1 MKIHGKLGILPC
13 IPCWQMLL
21 LLLTGEV
28 VIESGS
34 WCCGLHVFRRT
45 RSLLVICV
53 WFGECSMTDGHV
65 CVSKLAPTVRC
76 CCYCSPAFPF
86 HFCFPL
92 ASFHIQLFSVPGI
105 ILLMSTKVCRCGA
118 TPPPNP
124 TQSTHG
130 AVKDHL
136 VQWSSRVCVSVWD
149 DNFWT
154 KWLSTQM
161 LGVVVLHLDLSS
173 RRSCTVVKISSRSS
187 LSQMKNVLIGVVR
200 FALAGW

>member
-1 MKIHGKLGILPC
+1 MKIYGKLGVLPC

-28 VIESGS
+28 VIESSS

-65 CVSKLAPTVRC
+65 CVSKLAPAVRC
-76 CCYCSPAFPF
+76 CSYCSPAFPF

-118 TPPPNP
+118 TLHSPHMALLR
-124 TQSTHG
+124 TIWSSG
-130 AVKDHL
+130 AVGCVYLFEMITFEPNDFRPRCLAWWFFTLIYLLEGH
-136 VQWSSRVCVSVWD
+136 VQWWKSVVEVRCHRWKM
-149 DNFWT
+149 F
-154 KWLSTQM
+154 L
-161 LGVVVLHLDLSS
+161 LG
-173 RRSCTVVKISSRSS
+173 
-187 LSQMKNVLIGVVR
+187 
-200 FALAGW
+200 